1 MKKFTYKIT
10 AKNKNKFVF
19 FSCVYNLKN
28 ICVPHD
34 LQYVLQEE
42 EKIFLT
48 FLGVFVLFRYLNSGQ
63 MV

>member
-10 AKNKNKFVF
+10 AKNKNKLVF
-19 FSCVYNLKN
+19 FSCVYILK
-28 ICVPHD
+28 IFVC
-34 LQYVLQEE
+34 LTTYVLQEE